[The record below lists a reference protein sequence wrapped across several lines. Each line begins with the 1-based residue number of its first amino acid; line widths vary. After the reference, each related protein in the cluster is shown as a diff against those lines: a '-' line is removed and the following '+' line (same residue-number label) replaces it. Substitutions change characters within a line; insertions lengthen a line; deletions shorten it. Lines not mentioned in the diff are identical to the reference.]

1 MNVAANGATKMRV
14 LVADDDDFFRMA
26 LQSIL
31 TMRLGFK
38 DVVETASFDEALQQ
52 IGEGER
58 FDLAIFDLA
67 MPGMAGAA
75 SLAAVREFAP
85 ALKVAVVSASEGRQT
100 ILDVLAVGV
109 HGYVPKSLGV
119 PGLTQAL
126 RMIVDGSIF
135 VPASLADIP
144 SLDATGGF
152 DEAPSKYGALPPLTL
167 RQAQILDLII
177 RGASNKEIC
186 RDLSLSEGTVKI
198 HVAALLRALGVRNR
212 TEAAALGSR
221 MMPSLPAAAAGR

>member
-1 MNVAANGATKMRV
+1 
-14 LVADDDDFFRMA
+14 
-26 LQSIL
+26 
-31 TMRLGFK
+31 
-38 DVVETASFDEALQQ
+38 
-52 IGEGER
+52 
-58 FDLAIFDLA
+58 
-67 MPGMAGAA
+67 
-75 SLAAVREFAP
+75 
-85 ALKVAVVSASEGRQT
+85 
-100 ILDVLAVGV
+100 
-109 HGYVPKSLGV
+109 
-119 PGLTQAL
+119 
-126 RMIVDGSIF
+126 MIVDGSIF

-152 DEAPSKYGALPPLTL
+152 DEAPSKYEALPPLTP

-221 MMPSLPAAAAGR
+221 MMPSPPAAAAGR